1 VVDGGLSSSSDEAM
15 DKALAVKF
23 LPAVTA
29 ASLTISGEDD
39 ASLESAP
46 GCFNFSY
53 GAPDRMEFYSPSYPN
68 NYPNHTDCI
77 KVLKG
82 E

>member
-1 VVDGGLSSSSDEAM
+1 V

-23 LPAVTA
+23 PSVTA

-39 ASLESAP
+39 SSIEAAASAP
-46 GCFNFSY
+46 ICHNFSA
-53 GAPDRMEFYSPSYPN
+53 GAPDRMEFYSPNYPN

-82 E
+82 AYACVCEC